1 MKINHY
7 ALFEELASDQID
19 WNYLRESNVEAP
31 YFIPYDK
38 ESYLKL
44 ISNLD
49 FAYYVDS
56 LKKYCHQN
64 NISKIV
70 SIGSGRCGLEYHLK
84 MNTDLNIVV
93 TDTTDSILRI
103 KAFGLF
109 DDALQINLLEDST
122 SLLVDSN
129 TLILLSRIDTEFDD
143 NNFKKLFELLST
155 KDVKYI
161 SLIPAELLSFKIILA
176 ELKILLISIL
186 KNKKRVYCG
195 FARSKS
201 EFINAWKMYYSE
213 STAFSNNKIFQLL
226 KKQL

>member
-7 ALFEELASDQID
+7 ALFEELTSDQID
-19 WNYLRESNVEAP
+19 WNYLGESDVEAP
-31 YFIPYDK
+31 YYIPYDRD
-38 ESYLKL
+38 SYLKL

-49 FAYYVDS
+49 FAYYVDT
-56 LKKYCHQN
+56 LKKYCQQN
-64 NISKIV
+64 NITKII

-84 MNTDLNIVV
+84 LNTDLSIVV

-103 KAFGLF
+103 KSFEIF
-109 DDALQINLLEDST
+109 DDAMQINLLEDSS
-122 SLLVDSN
+122 SLVVDSK

-143 NNFKKLFELLST
+143 NNFKKLFELLSI

-161 SLIPAELLSFKIILA
+161 SLIPAELLSFKIIIA
-176 ELKILLISIL
+176 ELKIFLISIL

-201 EFINAWKMYYSE
+201 EFINAWKMFYKE
-213 STAFSNNKIFQLL
+213 SAAFSNNKIFQLS
-226 KKQL
+226 KK

>member
-1 MKINHY
+1 MKIKHY
-7 ALFEELASDQID
+7 ALFEELTSDQID
-19 WNYLRESNVEAP
+19 WNYLRESNLEAL

-56 LKKYCHQN
+56 LKKYCHKN
-64 NISKIV
+64 NISKII

-84 MNTDLNIVV
+84 LNTELNIIV

-103 KAFGLF
+103 KSFGIF
-109 DDALQINLLEDST
+109 DDAIQINILENSSVLSIDS
-122 SLLVDSN
+122 D

-143 NNFKKLFELLST
+143 NNFKKLFEILSI
-155 KDVKYI
+155 KNVKHI
-161 SLIPAELLSFKIILA
+161 SLIPAELLSFKIFVA

-201 EFINAWKMYYSE
+201 KFIKAWKMFYFE
-213 STAFSNNKIFQLL
+213 NTAFSNKKIFQLL
-226 KKQL
+226 NKKI

>member
-19 WNYLRESNVEAP
+19 WNYLRESNIEAP

-49 FAYYVDS
+49 FAYYVDT
-56 LKKYCHQN
+56 LKKYCNQN

-103 KAFGLF
+103 KSFAIF
-109 DDALQINLLEDST
+109 DDALQINLLEDASAL
-122 SLLVDSN
+122 SIDSN

-143 NNFKKLFELLST
+143 NNFKKLFELLSA
-155 KDVKYI
+155 KDVKHI
-161 SLIPAELLSFKIILA
+161 SLIPAELLSYKIILA
-176 ELKILLISIL
+176 EFKILLISIL

-201 EFINAWKMYYSE
+201 EFIKAWKMYYTE
-213 STAFSNNKIFQLL
+213 NTGFSNNKIFQLL
-226 KKQL
+226 KK